1 MNDDLLGIKGKKSTR
16 FIYYLGDQPKLALQS
31 VVTNVYK
38 RHAHMFIG
46 IKGEKW
52 LDEMPAM
59 MPVDFVICD
68 AVELTDMLI
77 VQDAEAGINVKLT
90 NNTEKNIHVKAILST
105 VSNGTTVDVTIPA
118 KSSSDTIYVP
128 VKKAVDLTPGN
139 NRITSPAMMSIST

>member
-46 IKGEKW
+46 IKGGKW
-52 LDEMPAM
+52 LDEMSAM
-59 MPVDFVICD
+59 MPVDFVIRD

-77 VQDAEAGINVKLT
+77 VPDAEAGKNVKLT
-90 NNTEKNIHVKAILST
+90 NNNEKNIHVKAVLST
-105 VSNGTTVDVTIPA
+105 VSNGTIVDVTIPA